1 MASSYSPL
9 LRAELIGTGD
19 QSGTWGVTTNI
30 NLGTVLEDAVAGT
43 AAIDVTAANVTLTNI
58 DGAADQARCMILRIS
73 GTPGVSRNVVAPSHS
88 KIYVVIN
95 NSDAVVVLKGAA
107 TTGLTIASGARII
120 AGWSG
125 TDFIEVANT
134 SSANGDVLGPSSA
147 TNNAIPLFDGTSGKL
162 IKNSSATLP
171 SGTLVGTSDGQTLTN
186 KIISGANNT
195 IVDVNLASQVTGT
208 LPVANGGTGATTL
221 TGVLIGNGTS
231 AFSAKTNPSGA
242 FVGTS
247 DTQTLTNKLLTSPRE
262 SFLVTA
268 AGAGAFLN
276 FDLATS
282 AGVYYT
288 QNATA
293 NSTLNLKWDGVT
305 SLDSVLG
312 VNQSITFAFM
322 STQGSTGYV
331 IASFSIDAVSQTV
344 KWINGSA
351 PVTGNANSIDSY
363 VFTVIKTSASPAY
376 TVLGSRTRYA

>member
-19 QSGTWGVTTNI
+19 QSGTWGITTNT
-30 NLGTVLEDAVAGT
+30 NLGTILEDAIAGT
-43 AAIDVTAANVTLTNI
+43 AAIDVTSANVTLTNV
-58 DGAADQARCMILRIS
+58 DGAADQARCMILRIF

-95 NSDAVVVLKGAA
+95 NSDAAVVLKGSA
-107 TTGLTIASGARII
+107 TTGLTIAAGARII

-134 SSANGDVLGPSSA
+134 SSANGDVLGPASA
-147 TNNAIPLFDGTSGKL
+147 TDNAIVLFNGTTGKS

-171 SGTLVGTSDGQTLTN
+171 SGALVGTTDSQTLTN
-186 KIISGANNT
+186 KTINGANNT
-195 IVDVNLASQVTGT
+195 FVDINLASQVAGT

-221 TGVLIGNGTS
+221 TGVVIGTGTT
-231 AFSAKTNPSGA
+231 AFTTKTNPIGA

-247 DTQTLTNKLLTSPRE
+247 DSQTLTNKLLTSPRE
-262 SFLVTA
+262 SFVTTA
-268 AGAGAFLN
+268 AGAGSFLT
-276 FDLATS
+276 FDIATS

-293 NSTLNLKWDGVT
+293 NSSVNFRWDGAT
-305 SLDSVLG
+305 TLDSVLG
-312 VNQSITFAFM
+312 VNQSITFAFL

-331 IASFSIDAVSQTV
+331 VSSVSIDAISQTV
-344 KWINGSA
+344 RWVNGAA
-351 PVTGNANSIDSY
+351 PTTGNPTSIDSY
-363 VFTVIKTSASPAY
+363 VFTIIKTSASPTY